1 MNVAVFLG
9 AQTPANP
16 SYIDQV
22 VEVARI
28 IGKKGHTLVFGGSG
42 SGTMAVLA
50 KAANEA
56 GVKIIGVVPEIFRDL
71 VDKNNDVIEY
81 VPNMGIRKERM
92 AALGDVYVILPG
104 GFGTLEEMAD
114 VISWKRMGIVT
125 PKTIVINY
133 KGFYEPTRDQINRMI
148 KEGYIKETVWEDIT
162 FIDEAKDLEGLL

>member
-9 AQTPANP
+9 AQTPSNQ

-22 VEVARI
+22 VEVAKI

-50 KAANEA
+50 KAANDA
-56 GVKIIGVVPEIFRDL
+56 GVRIIGVVPEIFRDV
-71 VDKNNDVIEY
+71 VDKNNDVIEF
-81 VPNMGIRKERM
+81 VPNMGVRKERM
-92 AALGDVYVILPG
+92 ATLGDVYVILPG

-125 PKTIVINY
+125 PKTIVVNY
-133 KGFYEPTRDQINRMI
+133 KGFYEPTREQIKIMI
-148 KEGYIKETVWEDIT
+148 REGYIKDTVWEDIT
-162 FIDEAKDLEGLL
+162 FIDEAKDLENLI

>member
-9 AQTPANP
+9 AQTPANQ
-16 SYIDQV
+16 SYVDQV

-50 KAANEA
+50 KAANDA
-56 GVKIIGVVPEIFRDL
+56 GVKIIGVVPEIFRNV
-71 VDKNNDVIEY
+71 VDKNNDVIEF
-81 VPNMGIRKERM
+81 VPNMGVRKERM
-92 AALGDVYVILPG
+92 ATLGDVYVILPG

-133 KGFYEPTRDQINRMI
+133 KGFYEPTREQINRMI

-162 FIDEAKDLEGLL
+162 FIDEAKALEDLL

>member
-9 AQTPANP
+9 AQTPANQ
-16 SYIDQV
+16 SYVDQV

-50 KAANEA
+50 KAANDA
-56 GVKIIGVVPEIFRDL
+56 GVKIIGVVPEIFRDV
-71 VDKNNDVIEY
+71 VDKNNDVIEF
-81 VPNMGIRKERM
+81 VPNMGVRKERM
-92 AALGDVYVILPG
+92 ATLGDVYVILPG

-125 PKTIVINY
+125 PKTIVVNY
-133 KGFYEPTRDQINRMI
+133 KGFYEPTREQINRMI
-148 KEGYIKETVWEDIT
+148 EEGYINKSVWEDIT
-162 FIDEAKDLEGLL
+162 YIDEAKDLENLL

>member
-22 VEVARI
+22 VEVARV

-56 GVKIIGVVPEIFRDL
+56 GVRIIGVVPEIFRDL

-92 AALGDVYVILPG
+92 V
-104 GFGTLEEMAD
+104 
-114 VISWKRMGIVT
+114 
-125 PKTIVINY
+125 
-133 KGFYEPTRDQINRMI
+133 
-148 KEGYIKETVWEDIT
+148 
-162 FIDEAKDLEGLL
+162 

>member
-9 AQTPANP
+9 AQTPANQ
-16 SYIDQV
+16 SYIEQV
-22 VEVARI
+22 VDVAKI

-56 GVKIIGVVPEIFRDL
+56 GVRIIGVVPEIFKDL
-71 VDKNNDVIEY
+71 VDKNNDVIEF

-125 PKTIVINY
+125 PKTIVVNY
-133 KGFYEPTRDQINRMI
+133 KGFYEPTREQINRMI
-148 KEGYIKETVWEDIT
+148 EEGYINKSVWEDIT
-162 FIDEAKDLEGLL
+162 YIDEAKDLESLL

>member
-9 AQTPANP
+9 AQTPANQ

-22 VEVARI
+22 VEVAKA

-50 KAANEA
+50 KSANEA
-56 GVKIIGVVPEIFRDL
+56 GVKIIGIVPEIFKDL

-81 VPNMGIRKERM
+81 VPDMGTRKQRM
-92 AALGDVYVILPG
+92 FALGDVYVILPG

-114 VISWKRMGIVT
+114 VISWKRMGIVAS
-125 PKTIVINY
+125 KTIVINY
-133 KGFYEPTRDQINRMI
+133 KGFYDPTREQINRMI
-148 KEGYIKETVWEDIT
+148 KEGYIKPTVWDDIT
-162 FIDEAKDLEGLL
+162 FIDEAKELENLI